1 VKKWSAFFIATML
14 AIVWV
19 IPGGVGAATRSPRG
33 RTRLVETQVTHKC
46 TDAKVRP
53 RRIIFACGDGNFFV
67 KQLEWSKWQKKR
79 ARAHGHFRI
88 NDCTPNCAE
97 GTFIKRK
104 GRLTLLRRQW
114 CENEDIF
121 VYQKARIRY
130 REPVEGRRRVS
141 VNLFCP
147 KN

>member
-1 VKKWSAFFIATML
+1 
-14 AIVWV
+14 
-19 IPGGVGAATRSPRG
+19 
-33 RTRLVETQVTHKC
+33 VEQV
-46 TDAKVRP
+46 A
-53 RRIIFACGDGNFFV
+53 
-67 KQLEWSKWQKKR
+67 EER